1 MDASKAFADSTKFY
15 FTLHKEKVGPYDLAK
30 MKAEYKNG
38 NLRPGTYVWYK
49 ALGRTWVKLQ
59 VYTGTFMDFDQPVM
73 QKHVLSRVEVSFLLP
88 R

>member
-15 FTLHKEKVGPYDLAK
+15 FTLHKEKVGPYDLAA

-49 ALGRTWVKLQ
+49 ALGRTWLKLQ
-59 VYTGTFMDFDQPVM
+59 VTYICGGFTICLCTSPDLDGYRFSS
-73 QKHVLSRVEVSFLLP
+73 H
-88 R
+88 